1 MYLLKNVTI
10 TWNFII
16 LVKSTRNSTHYF
28 LAFFNWRHFSVT
40 DLHWSDTYFDLL
52 SWRSSEVP
60 QVIVHLFCWHGIK
73 NFNMHLSSKGIGGY
87 RIYMEG
93 SVSRFIQGFTEYLP
107 ARLYSRQQEHIWE
120 QNNLKFLSWLTMIKC
135 QQEVR
140 TRKELGM
147 GYAGSGAWRVLF

>member
-147 GYAGSGAWRVLF
+147 GHAGSGAWRVLF